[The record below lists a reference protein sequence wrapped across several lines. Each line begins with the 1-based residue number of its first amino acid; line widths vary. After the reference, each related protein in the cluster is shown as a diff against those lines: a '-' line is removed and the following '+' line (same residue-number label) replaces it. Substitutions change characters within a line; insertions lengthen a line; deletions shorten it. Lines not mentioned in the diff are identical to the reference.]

1 MATTPTAPLTTP
13 ETIGKKIS
21 IIIPCYNE
29 EAGIEYLAS
38 RLNPVVEF
46 LQKQYSI
53 ELIFVDDGSVD
64 NTFSTLQKYFG
75 VKEYVKI
82 IRHKVN
88 QNIGGALKTGFKN
101 STGDIIV
108 TTDSD
113 CTYDPNDI
121 PKMLALLDEQ
131 TDLINASP
139 YHPKGHVQGVPAYR
153 VFLGKTISRIY
164 QLITGYKVYTFTTI
178 FRVYR
183 RPVVENVFFKSNDF
197 ICFAEFM
204 INSLMKRYRVK
215 EFPTTLYVRQYGI
228 SKMKF
233 INVIIRHLELIW
245 HVLGLR
251 LKGKFRPKVAKVA

>member
-1 MATTPTAPLTTP
+1 MATTSTTPLTTP
-13 ETIGKKIS
+13 KAIGQKIS

-38 RLNPVVEF
+38 RLNPVVES
-46 LQKQYSI
+46 LQKQYLI

-64 NTFSTLQKYFG
+64 NTFLTLQTFFG
-75 VKEYVKI
+75 EKDYVKI

-88 QNIGGALKTGFKN
+88 QNIGGALRTGFQN

-113 CTYDPNDI
+113 CTYDPKDI
-121 PKMLALLDEQ
+121 PKMLALLDDQ

-139 YHPKGHVQGVPAYR
+139 YHPHGHVQGVPPYR

-164 QLITGYKVYTFTTI
+164 RIITGYKVHTFTTI
-178 FRVYR
+178 SRVYR

-204 INSLMKRYRVK
+204 IYSLMKRYKVK

-251 LKGKFRPKVAKVA
+251 FNGKFRPKVVKVA